1 MKWSMCKISISKSSI
16 YVLIK
21 MNDLQNCHALRLLSV
36 FCLRGFLLSTIEMD
50 YMQNVDA
57 FNDFNISKHADQS
70 VYMYVL
76 FPHIGRCNQCPWTI
90 QFQCQVCYSD
100 HIKKGYP
107 DSKTNQT
114 HLKTGILVTQ
124 LKLLKPV
131 SRLTLLYRCKDL

>member
-1 MKWSMCKISISKSSI
+1 
-16 YVLIK
+16 
-21 MNDLQNCHALRLLSV
+21 
-36 FCLRGFLLSTIEMD
+36 MD

-114 HLKTGILVTQ
+114 HLKNRYPGDPTETIETSEQ
-124 LKLLKPV
+124 AD
-131 SRLTLLYRCKDL
+131 TTIQM

>member
-1 MKWSMCKISISKSSI
+1 MCKISISESSI

-114 HLKTGILVTQ
+114 HLKNRYPGDPTETIETSEQ
-124 LKLLKPV
+124 AD
-131 SRLTLLYRCKDL
+131 TTIQM